1 MIRARHLFIAA
12 IFVATSSA
20 CAQDGPVAPPKW
32 ADTLRSEIDRASL
45 TNDAAQLS
53 AARAL
58 ADRVAS
64 AFPDDGLILHY
75 QAFVMYRQ
83 AIATSMSN
91 ADGGA
96 LLERARTIFERSLTK
111 HPLAETHALISAI
124 DGQMIARDPSR
135 GMELGIA
142 SQQSMAA
149 ALTLGPTN
157 PRVWLVR
164 GQGAI
169 YTPPEYG
176 GGPKPAQ
183 EQLTRAIELF
193 AKDAPKPG
201 EPTWGKAEAY
211 AWLGQAYEQLGD
223 KAKAADAYKAALA
236 IAPNYGFARG
246 LAAALK

>member
-1 MIRARHLFIAA
+1 MIRVRHFLIASF
-12 IFVATSSA
+12 FVAASSA
-20 CAQDGPVAPPKW
+20 CAQDGTVAPPKW
-32 ADTLRSEIDRASL
+32 ADTLRTEIDKASL
-45 TNDAAQLS
+45 SGDSAKLA

-58 ADRVAS
+58 ADRVAT

-83 AIATSMSN
+83 AIVFPGP
-91 ADGGA
+91 DVVA
-96 LLERARTIFERSLTK
+96 LLGRAHAIFVRSLAK
-111 HPLAETHALISAI
+111 RQLAETHVLMSAI
-124 DGQMIARDPSR
+124 DGQLIGHDPSR
-135 GMELGIA
+135 AMELGIA
-142 SQQSMAA
+142 SQQSTAA

-176 GGPKPAQ
+176 GGLKTAQ

-201 EPTWGKAEAY
+201 EPSWGKAEAY
-211 AWLGQAYEQLGD
+211 AWLGQVYQQLGD
-223 KAKAADAYKAALA
+223 KTKAAEAYKTALT
-236 IAPNYGFARG
+236 IAPDFGYAKY
-246 LAAALK
+246 LAATLK